1 MHLSDDDRKR
11 YSRQMLIDG
20 WGEAAQV
27 KLKNSTVFVAGA
39 GGLGSP
45 ASIYLAVAG
54 VGHIKLCDFD
64 APELVNLNRQILHD
78 DSRIGTNKA
87 ISGKATLER
96 LNPSIRVTAVTE
108 RIEAANVDA
117 LVGDA
122 KVIVDCMDNFPTRYL
137 LNECAI
143 RKQIPLV
150 HGSIWGLEG
159 RLTFVQSPE
168 TPCLRCIFPESPP
181 KEVFPVLGATP
192 GVIGVM
198 EAMEALKYLTGV
210 GRNLKGRLMLWSG
223 ADGDVRVLK
232 VRRDPNCPTC
242 SQRR

>member
-1 MHLSDDDRKR
+1 MHLSDDERQR
-11 YSRQMLIDG
+11 YNRQMLIDG
-20 WGEAAQV
+20 WGEAAQL

-54 VGHIKLCDFD
+54 VGHIQLCDFD

-78 DSRIGTNKA
+78 DTRIGTNKA
-87 ISGKATLER
+87 LSGKATLER

-108 RIEAANVDA
+108 KIEAVNVDA
-117 LVGDA
+117 VVGD
-122 KVIVDCMDNFPTRYL
+122 VDIIVDCMDNFPTRYL

-143 RKQIPLV
+143 RKKIPLV
-150 HGSIWGLEG
+150 HGSIWGMEG
-159 RLTFVQSPE
+159 RLTFIRSPE

-192 GVIGVM
+192 GVIGTM

-210 GRNLKGRLMLWSG
+210 GRNLKGRLLLWSG
-223 ADGDVRVLK
+223 ADAEFRVLK
-232 VRRDPNCPTC
+232 VRRDPHCPSC
-242 SQRR
+242 SQLR